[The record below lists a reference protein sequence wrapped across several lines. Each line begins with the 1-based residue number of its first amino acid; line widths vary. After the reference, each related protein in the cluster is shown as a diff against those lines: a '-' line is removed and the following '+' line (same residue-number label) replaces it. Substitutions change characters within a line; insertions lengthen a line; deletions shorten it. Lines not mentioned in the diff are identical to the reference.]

1 MAAGLAM
8 LQVKCK
14 PKFFTRLAEKTAYL
28 AAGIDKEQ
36 QRCGFYHKYD
46 WIYDFNTF

>member
-28 AAGIDKEQ
+28 AAGIDKVTATV
-36 QRCGFYHKYD
+36 
-46 WIYDFNTF
+46 WLLP